1 MNTLYYIGDSF
12 VADILT
18 NNSSTLKVT
27 KQPDKEQVWTFKLAE
42 LLNCKPVFISVS
54 GSGLDY
60 AQYQFDRRLKKI
72 NKDKDY
78 IIVSHTAPSRRWFVE
93 KAPQCSN
100 FLNYITTKGDLDQKW
115 LIGMKGMN
123 ENSST
128 GIPSIQQADIARHYA
143 LGVAR
148 PELEYLYGESIIT
161 YFRHFQR
168 QGYKIIN
175 IPATHEPENYSI
187 EHNEYFKTIGN
198 LDTVA
203 RNEFAG
209 EDKFKAFT
217 EILGGAD
224 GRINHL
230 TTENHLILTQ
240 KLYKT
245 FTESADLDFT
255 TDFKSNFITKKNW
268 ESYNT
273 LGMISGNHHSWYD
286 IISN

>member
-1 MNTLYYIGDSF
+1 MSTLYYIGDSF
-12 VADILT
+12 VADIPTNDSLT
-18 NNSSTLKVT
+18 FKIAKQVDKNN
-27 KQPDKEQVWTFKLAE
+27 VWTFKLAE
-42 LLNCKPVFISVS
+42 LLNCKPVFVS
-54 GSGLDY
+54 LQGSGLDY

-78 IIVSHTAPSRRWFVE
+78 IIVSHTSPSRRWFVE

-100 FLNYITTKGDLDQKW
+100 FLNYITSNGELDETW
-115 LIGMKGMN
+115 LRAMKGMG
-123 ENSST
+123 ENASN

-175 IPATHEPENYSI
+175 IPATHEPESYNI

-209 EDKFKAFT
+209 EDKLKAFT
-217 EILGGAD
+217 KLLGGAD
-224 GRINHL
+224 GRVNHL
-230 TTENHLILTQ
+230 TTDNHLILTQ

-255 TDFKSNFITKKNW
+255 TDFKSNFITKGNW
-268 ESYNT
+268 DSYNT
-273 LGMISGNHHSWYD
+273 LGIKVGVTNLLG
-286 IISN
+286 